1 MKKYIIL
8 LLVLMVAALCLFG
21 CGRKV
26 EQQSSN
32 PDTDST
38 AAENTIVDS
47 AVVEAQS
54 KLLQYCDGEITVRLS
69 HDETG
74 WHWVDE
80 PTFPL
85 DGEKVEAMVS
95 ALREMSALQP
105 IQASDDLSLYGLEE
119 PQKYLTMTVEDE
131 GSLHL
136 NIGDQA
142 EDGSW
147 YMSVENYDGV
157 YACPDSFVQMLG
169 ISVYDMA
176 ILPALPAFTAENVS
190 RILVS
195 GSEGQVFLRNVD
207 GQWKGSGEH
216 VTDRV
221 DKVLSGLGS
230 LQLGRCFDYLPS
242 QQALQLCGF
251 SSPTATITVEY
262 LNSVN
267 VESSFTMTLGA
278 LRSVEEGYYA
288 TISGDETI
296 YLLPAAQVSPL
307 LVLLIYAS

>member
-1 MKKYIIL
+1 MRKYMIL
-8 LLVLMVAALCLFG
+8 LLVLAVALLCLFG
-21 CGRKV
+21 CSRKV
-26 EQQSSN
+26 EQPSDTA
-32 PDTDST
+32 DTDTAST
-38 AAENTIVDS
+38 ENTIVDS

-54 KLLQYCDGEITVRLS
+54 KFLQYCDGEITVRLN

-85 DGEKVEAMVS
+85 DGDKVEELVA
-95 ALREMSALQP
+95 ALHELSALQP
-105 IQASDDLSLYGLEE
+105 LQANEDLSLYGLDE
-119 PQKYLTMTVEDE
+119 PQKYLTMTVEE

-147 YMSVENYDGV
+147 YMSVENYDGI

-169 ISVYDMA
+169 VSIYDMA
-176 ILPALPAFTAENVS
+176 VLPTLPAFTSENVS
-190 RILVS
+190 RILVT

-216 VTDRV
+216 VTDRI
-221 DKVLSGLGS
+221 DKIFAGLGS
-230 LQLGRCFDYLPS
+230 LQMGRCFDYLPS
-242 QQALQLCGF
+242 QQALNLCGF
-251 SSPTATITVEY
+251 STPTATITVEY

-267 VESSFTMTLGA
+267 VESSFTLTLGA
-278 LRSVEEGYYA
+278 LHSVEEGYYA
-288 TISGDETI
+288 TISGDETL

-307 LVLLIYAS
+307 LVLLIYAN